1 MGETRPLI
9 FVINPGSTSTRAALY
24 RGEER
29 IGDRHLP
36 CPQAELAGFKRVVE
50 QVPMRTAQVMG
61 LLAEHAVKP
70 SELDGIAA
78 RGGPLRPVPGGV
90 YRVNAALLADAR
102 SDDFVEHISKTACL
116 IAADLSAQGGG
127 IPAFIV
133 DPVSTDEYD
142 PISRVSGLKELPR
155 KSLTHALNLKSV
167 ARRYARELG
176 RDYAELNLITAQL
189 GGGTSLAVHAGGRMI
204 DSVDAN
210 GEGPFS
216 PERAGGLRADD
227 LARMI
232 LREKM
237 DFPAVRKLLTRGG
250 GLTSH
255 LGTADAK
262 AVEERAAAGD
272 PDAAFI
278 YEAMAYAISKHICA
292 LAAAVSGKVDGIL
305 ITGGLARS
313 KMLTDAIRT
322 RVSFLGPVRLY
333 PGEFEMEALR
343 DGVRRVLAG
352 EEREKIYPSG
362 DHA

>member
-1 MGETRPLI
+1 MADRRPLVL
-9 FVINPGSTSTRAALY
+9 VINPGSTSTRVALY
-24 RGEER
+24 RGEETV
-29 IGDRHLP
+29 GERHLP
-36 CPQAELAGFKRVVE
+36 CPAADQAGFKRVVE
-50 QVPMRTAQVMG
+50 QVPMRTAQVAA
-61 LLAEHAVKP
+61 LLAEHQVTPA
-70 SELDGIAA
+70 ELDGIAA

-90 YRVNAALLADAR
+90 YQINAALLDDAR

-116 IAADLSAQGGG
+116 IAADLAAQGGG

-142 PISRVSGLKELPR
+142 PLSRVSGLKELPR

-167 ARRYARELG
+167 ARRYAKELG
-176 RDYAELNLITAQL
+176 REYADLNLITAQL
-189 GGGTSLAVHAGGRMI
+189 GGGTSIAVHTGGRMI

-237 DFPAVRKLLTRGG
+237 DFAAVRKLLTRGG

-255 LGTADAK
+255 FGTADAK
-262 AVEERAAAGD
+262 ALEERADAGD
-272 PDAAFI
+272 PEAKFI
-278 YEAMAYAISKHICA
+278 YEAMAYAIAKHICA
-292 LAAAVSGKVDGIL
+292 LAAAVAGQVDGIL
-305 ITGGLARS
+305 LTGGLARS
-313 KMLTDAIRT
+313 KRLTEAISA
-322 RVSFLGPVRLY
+322 RVAFLAPVRLY
-333 PGEFEMEALR
+333 PGEFEMTALR

-352 EEREKIYPSG
+352 EERPRNYPSG
-362 DHA
+362 ALQ